1 MKKKENV
8 EKKQNNSDK
17 PSKKMSFQNNALHFS
32 KKNNKIFNINDLEH
46 NCILYSDMNI
56 DNSDLRNDIKRTTI
70 MPCLPTNDIN
80 INILKFNRIKIRSIK
95 EADINSWKAIL
106 YNHNRIFSIT
116 QLNENIYYNDDSKIF
131 TNDENHFNDF
141 DEMDII
147 SKDSIRTR
155 CLETRLIKDF
165 IKNLEAL
172 LRFFVKKNK
181 IQ

>member
-1 MKKKENV
+1 
-8 EKKQNNSDK
+8 
-17 PSKKMSFQNNALHFS
+17 
-32 KKNNKIFNINDLEH
+32 
-46 NCILYSDMNI
+46 
-56 DNSDLRNDIKRTTI
+56 
-70 MPCLPTNDIN
+70 MPCLPSNDIYQ
-80 INILKFNRIKIRSIK
+80 NILKFNKIKIKSIK
-95 EADINSWKAIL
+95 ESNINQWKAIL

-172 LRFFVKKNK
+172 LRFFVKENK
-181 IQ
+181 LCYNTNKV